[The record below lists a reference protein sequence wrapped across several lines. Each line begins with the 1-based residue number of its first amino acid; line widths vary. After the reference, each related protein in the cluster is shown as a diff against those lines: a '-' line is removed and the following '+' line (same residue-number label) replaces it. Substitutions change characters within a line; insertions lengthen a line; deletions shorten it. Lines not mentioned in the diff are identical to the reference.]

1 MMSSKQP
8 DYFEEY
14 DSCMLTTDSLVVPN
28 HDEAKILFFTYKLY
42 IIYIT
47 AKEDYGYIRTILSM
61 RKPDNQ
67 KSIIYLRSPAP
78 LIIWPNGNYCSPDEV
93 FSKSYLAWLGKI
105 SNALPLDYE
114 LPINRTLTPEN
125 TKPFNPS
132 LTRGN
137 LSFYP
142 VALVGRFRWK
152 HSFCADAM
160 GRPVGKQGL
169 HRYAVK
175 RASDNIQVLPGT
187 AHKKCT
193 K

>member
-1 MMSSKQP
+1 MMSTKQP
-8 DYFEEY
+8 DYSEEY

-78 LIIWPNGNYCSPDEV
+78 LIIWQNGNYCSPDEV

-114 LPINRTLTPEN
+114 LPINRTLTP
-125 TKPFNPS
+125 
-132 LTRGN
+132 
-137 LSFYP
+137 
-142 VALVGRFRWK
+142 
-152 HSFCADAM
+152 
-160 GRPVGKQGL
+160 GKQ
-169 HRYAVK
+169 
-175 RASDNIQVLPGT
+175 
-187 AHKKCT
+187 
-193 K
+193 